1 MHSSNVQVLPVS
13 ISLHR
18 WSHMVMWVR
27 VRRIREFC
35 GRCRSDD
42 GHLWKRDH
50 KDCQRLVFAVFR
62 CEKDRCSG
70 YCKNIEAYAFRS
82 CSALTEVILPEGLE
96 NIYNGAF
103 SYSKSLTSMKLPS
116 TLKFL
121 DVGAF
126 GDCTGLTTIN
136 IPPK

>member
-1 MHSSNVQVLPVS
+1 M
-13 ISLHR
+13 
-18 WSHMVMWVR
+18 
-27 VRRIREFC
+27 
-35 GRCRSDD
+35 
-42 GHLWKRDH
+42 
-50 KDCQRLVFAVFR
+50 FR

-103 SYSKSLTSMKLPS
+103 SYSKSLTSVKLPS

-121 DVGAF
+121 DVGA

-136 IPPK
+136 IPPKMKTHDTTAANRQWPGPFMAVKI

>member
-1 MHSSNVQVLPVS
+1 M
-13 ISLHR
+13 
-18 WSHMVMWVR
+18 
-27 VRRIREFC
+27 
-35 GRCRSDD
+35 
-42 GHLWKRDH
+42 
-50 KDCQRLVFAVFR
+50 
-62 CEKDRCSG
+62 
-70 YCKNIEAYAFRS
+70 
-82 CSALTEVILPEGLE
+82 ILPEGLE

-103 SYSKSLTSMKLPS
+103 SYSKSLTSVKLPS